1 MTGAVPAADDRRCQD
16 GDSLL
21 ASVLEV
27 ARITIEFVFARGAT
41 PMSAL
46 TTSPHGDQPQP
57 LIQGGRFFRGFATNE
72 TTAEDFDMKGLIAAC
87 MQSAYSG

>member
-27 ARITIEFVFARGAT
+27 ARITIAFCVRRRGAT

-46 TTSPHGDQPQP
+46 PTSPHGDQPQP
-57 LIQGGRFFRGFATNE
+57 LIQGGAIF
-72 TTAEDFDMKGLIAAC
+72 
-87 MQSAYSG
+87 